1 MLTLVLWL
9 AGLAALFY
17 VLRMAATLWVV
28 MREDDGRTGGES
40 AGNSDAA
47 GAARQDPALRAALAR
62 ADSAPPD
69 RRRWAL
75 ALADILLIR
84 NGLPC
89 NGNTLALELPAD
101 RREQLARQVLREM
114 NLSADRS
121 ADTGAALDADAIGQR
136 MQAALTGWIG
146 GLGRSHDGFYEQLAA
161 QGRVRDALAF
171 DCART
176 AFLVRCIA
184 LLGWVPETQA
194 WLVLFLNAQRAQDSF
209 ESWEDFGM
217 AYARAREHWL
227 RISQQD
233 GPASTRA
240 AMEVREHLRN
250 AEGSWRALP
259 WKRYRIFDP
268 QPLST

>member
-1 MLTLVLWL
+1 VLTALAWL
-9 AGLAALFY
+9 AGLAVLFI
-17 VLRMAATLWVV
+17 VLRTAAILWGLA
-28 MREDDGRTGGES
+28 RDGDQQDGRDTALPARGGL
-40 AGNSDAA
+40 
-47 GAARQDPALRAALAR
+47 ALRAVR
-62 ADSAPPD
+62 AKADAAPPN

-75 ALADILLIR
+75 ALGDILSIR

-89 NGNTLALELPAD
+89 NGDTLTLDLPAD
-101 RREQLARQVLREM
+101 RREQLGRQVLREM
-114 NLSADRS
+114 NIAADLPASAI
-121 ADTGAALDADAIGQR
+121 GARMQEALD
-136 MQAALTGWIG
+136 GWVG

-184 LLGWVPETQA
+184 HLGWVPETRA

-209 ESWEDFGM
+209 ESWEDFGL

-227 RISQQD
+227 RMSNQD

-240 AMEVREHLRN
+240 MMEVHEHLRN
-250 AEGSWRALP
+250 TEGSWLALP

-268 QPLST
+268 QPGPA

>member
-1 MLTLVLWL
+1 MLKLLLWL
-9 AGLAALFY
+9 VGLGLLFFAWRVAV
-17 VLRMAATLWVV
+17 VLFGL
-28 MREDDGRTGGES
+28 MREDRETTAPGS
-40 AGNSDAA
+40 Q
-47 GAARQDPALRAALAR
+47 GAAAPAREDPALRAAR
-62 ADSAPPD
+62 AAADNAAPN

-89 NGNTLALELPAD
+89 NGDTLALELPAEK
-101 RREQLARQVLREM
+101 REQLARQVLREM
-114 NLSADRS
+114 NFPADLSA
-121 ADTGAALDADAIGQR
+121 AAIPAR
-136 MQAALTGWIG
+136 MQAALTGWVG

-184 LLGWVPETQA
+184 LLGWVPEAQA
-194 WLVLFLNAQRAQDSF
+194 WPVLFLNAQRAQDSF
-209 ESWEDFGM
+209 DGWEDFGL

-227 RISQQD
+227 RISTQD

-240 AMEVREHLRN
+240 AMEVREHLHN
-250 AEGSWRALP
+250 LEGSWLMLP

-268 QPLST
+268 QTLPA

>member
-1 MLTLVLWL
+1 MLKMLLWL
-9 AGLAALFY
+9 AALGLLLF
-17 VLRMAATLWVV
+17 VARAIVV
-28 MREDDGRTGGES
+28 VWRLMREDEDES
-40 AGNSDAA
+40 AH
-47 GAARQDPALRAALAR
+47 GANTLGREGPALRAAR
-62 ADSAPPD
+62 AKAESAPPN

-75 ALADILLIR
+75 ALGDILLAR

-89 NGNTLALELPAD
+89 NGDTLALELPAEK
-101 RREQLARQVLREM
+101 REKLARQVLREM
-114 NLSADRS
+114 NLAADLP
-121 ADTGAALDADAIGQR
+121 AAAIPAR
-136 MQAALTGWIG
+136 MQAALAGWIG

-176 AFLVRCIA
+176 AFLVRCVA
-184 LLGWVPETQA
+184 LLGWVPEAQA

-209 ESWEDFGM
+209 ESWEDFGL

-227 RISQQD
+227 RISSQD

-250 AEGSWRALP
+250 IDGSWLALP

-268 QPLST
+268 QPLPA

>member
-1 MLTLVLWL
+1 MLSALLWL
-9 AGLAALFY
+9 AGLVVLFFVY
-17 VLRMAATLWVV
+17 RAVVILRGVMGEGDDGEHRADAATPA
-28 MREDDGRTGGES
+28 RE
-40 AGNSDAA
+40 
-47 GAARQDPALRAALAR
+47 DPALRAAR
-62 ADSAPPD
+62 AKAENAPPN
-69 RRRWAL
+69 RRRWAI
-75 ALADILLIR
+75 ALGDILLVR

-89 NGNTLALELPAD
+89 NGDTLALDLPAD
-101 RREQLARQVLREM
+101 RRERLARQVLREM
-114 NLSADRS
+114 NLAAD
-121 ADTGAALDADAIGQR
+121 LPDADISTR
-136 MQAALTGWIG
+136 MRAALTGWVG

-194 WLVLFLNAQRAQDSF
+194 WMVLFLNAQRAQDSF

-227 RISQQD
+227 RISTQD

-250 AEGSWRALP
+250 ADGSWLALP

-268 QPLST
+268 QPLPPA